1 MADFFVVAEEEIVL
15 AFRMVGVEGRAVL
28 GREEALDAFRLA
40 TGKGTDPSGRSY
52 AGIGAKVLILTEDV
66 ADLLEAEALEWQLA
80 GGFPLIV
87 EIPSQ
92 GWPGAAS
99 PKAGRKSIVDLVR
112 EAVGVGI

>member
-15 AFRMVGVEGRAVL
+15 AFQMVGVDGRAVTC
-28 GREEALDAFRLA
+28 REEALDAFRCA
-40 TGKGTDPSGRSY
+40 TGTGADLSGRAY
-52 AGIGAKVLILTEDV
+52 RGIGAKVLVLTEDV
-66 ADLLEAEALEWQLA
+66 ADMLETEAMEWQLA

-92 GWPGAAS
+92 GKG
-99 PKAGRKSIVDLVR
+99 KAGRKSLEDAVR

>member
-15 AFRMVGVEGRAVL
+15 AFRMVGVDGRAVS
-28 GREEALDAFRLA
+28 GREEAVDAFRYA
-40 TGKGTDPSGRSY
+40 TGTGADPSGRPY
-52 AGIGAKVLILTEDV
+52 KGIGAKVLVLTEET
-66 ADLLEAEALEWQLA
+66 ADLVEDEALAWQLG

-92 GWPGAAS
+92 GEPRQ
-99 PKAGRKSIVDLVR
+99 GRKGLVDLVR

>member
-15 AFRMVGVEGRAVL
+15 AFRMVGVDGRAAS
-28 GREEALDAFRLA
+28 GRDEALDAFRLA
-40 TGKGTDPSGRSY
+40 TGQGADPSGRPY
-52 AGIGAKVLILTEDV
+52 KGIGIKVLILTEEV
-66 ADLLEAEALEWQLA
+66 ADMLEAEAQEWQVS

-92 GWPGAAS
+92 RGPRH
-99 PKAGRKSIVDLVR
+99 GRKSLVDLVR

>member
-15 AFRMVGVEGRAVL
+15 AFRMVGVEGRPASS
-28 GREEALDAFRLA
+28 REEALDAFKQA
-40 TGKGTDPSGRSY
+40 TGSGSDPAGRPY
-52 AGIGAKVLILTEDV
+52 KGIGAKVLILTEEI
-66 ADLLEAEALEWQLA
+66 AQLLDAEALEWQLG

-92 GWPGAAS
+92 S
-99 PKAGRKSIVDLVR
+99 QGRTSRKGLIELVR

>member
-15 AFRMVGVEGRAVL
+15 AFRMVGVDGRAAS

-40 TGKGTDPSGRSY
+40 TGRGADPSGRPY
-52 AGIGAKVLILTEDV
+52 EGMGVKVLILTEEV
-66 ADLLEAEALEWQLA
+66 ADVLEAEALEWQLA
-80 GGFPLIV
+80 GAFPLIV

-92 GWPGAAS
+92 GRPR
-99 PKAGRKSIVDLVR
+99 PGRKSLVDLVR

>member
-15 AFRMVGVEGRAVL
+15 AFKMVGVDGRAAADRV
-28 GREEALDAFRLA
+28 EALDAFKYA
-40 TGKGTDPSGRSY
+40 TGRGFDPTGRPYKGV
-52 AGIGAKVLILTEDV
+52 GAKVLILTEET

-92 GWPGAAS
+92 GR
-99 PKAGRKSIVDLVR
+99 PKSGRKGLVDLVR

>member
-15 AFRMVGVEGRAVL
+15 AFRMLGVPGRPVS
-28 GREEALDAFRLA
+28 GREEALDAFRFA
-40 TGKGTDPSGRSY
+40 TGTGADPSGRAY
-52 AGIGAKVLILTEDV
+52 KGVGARVLILTEEA
-66 ADLLEAEALEWQLA
+66 ADLLVEEALEWQLG

-92 GWPGAAS
+92 RQGRP
-99 PKAGRKSIVDLVR
+99 GRKSLEDLVR